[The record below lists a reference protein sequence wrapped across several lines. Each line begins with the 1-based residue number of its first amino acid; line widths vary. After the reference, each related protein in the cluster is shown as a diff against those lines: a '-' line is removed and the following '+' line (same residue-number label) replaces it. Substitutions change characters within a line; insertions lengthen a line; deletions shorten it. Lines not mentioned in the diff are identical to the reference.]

1 MTWSYKTQLPTGKE
15 RTLYLDGRVPL
26 EGISDDHRK
35 QIFHTWMQKAAEKI
49 GVDTKISNALIGAV
63 FEIRQGYKSK
73 DAKRQNA
80 DIASAAIAYT
90 KAHFPCAI
98 ILSTQIDADILD
110 RYRNEKWLVLTGI
123 VGKNDPLVSTYD
135 FMRDVVGYDLEGF
148 FRRNSQRL
156 RGEVEAVLKAL
167 LTP

>member
-1 MTWSYKTQLPTGKE
+1 M
-15 RTLYLDGRVPL
+15 
-26 EGISDDHRK
+26 
-35 QIFHTWMQKAAEKI
+35 
-49 GVDTKISNALIGAV
+49 
-63 FEIRQGYKSK
+63 
-73 DAKRQNA
+73 
-80 DIASAAIAYT
+80 
-90 KAHFPCAI
+90 
-98 ILSTQIDADILD
+98 
-110 RYRNEKWLVLTGI
+110 VLTGI